1 MFESLFSRFKKD
13 TIVKESDE
21 DLSLDE
27 ENVIKEIKDFMI
39 SKKRENMIIGEK
51 YYEGKHDILK
61 RKREVIGENGKLE
74 EIDNLP
80 NNRIVDN
87 KYQEMVDQKNN
98 YLVGQPFSIQTNN
111 DAYAK
116 ALKDIFNR
124 KFRKLLK
131 NIGEDSLNEGIGWMF
146 VYYNEQGQFTFKRFK
161 AYEVIPVWK
170 DSEHTELDYAI
181 RIYVTIK
188 VEKKKKK
195 YIDHVEVYNKDGIYY
210 FTYDGGKLIPDKKK
224 PFENYFTVTDYKGNT
239 QGYNWTRIPLIPW
252 KYNSKEIPLI
262 KKLKSLQDGLN
273 LIESNFLNQM
283 EEDVRN
289 TILVL
294 VNYDGQNLASF
305 RKNLAQYGAVKVKT
319 VDGAAGDLKTLQI
332 EVNSENYKT
341 IIDLFKKAII
351 ENAKGYDAK
360 DDRLG
365 NNPNQMNIQ
374 SIFSDIDLDAN
385 GTETEYQAAFEELLW
400 FVNCHLANS
409 GIGNFENEDVDII
422 FNRDMLI
429 SESEIIDNI
438 NKSQDLSLETRLAQ
452 HPWVDDVN
460 AELKRIEE
468 EQKKNMEMYPFPNQ
482 NPNNNGDDPSK
493 TKPNDEG
500 GDVEDGEQE

>member
-161 AYEVIPVWK
+161 AYEVIPIWK

-195 YIDHVEVYNKDGIYY
+195 YIDHIEVYNKDGIYY
-210 FTYDGGKLIPDKKK
+210 FTYDGGKLIPDEKK

-239 QGYNWTRIPLIPW
+239 QGYN
-252 KYNSKEIPLI
+252 
-262 KKLKSLQDGLN
+262 
-273 LIESNFLNQM
+273 
-283 EEDVRN
+283 
-289 TILVL
+289 
-294 VNYDGQNLASF
+294 
-305 RKNLAQYGAVKVKT
+305 
-319 VDGAAGDLKTLQI
+319 
-332 EVNSENYKT
+332 
-341 IIDLFKKAII
+341 
-351 ENAKGYDAK
+351 
-360 DDRLG
+360 
-365 NNPNQMNIQ
+365 
-374 SIFSDIDLDAN
+374 
-385 GTETEYQAAFEELLW
+385 
-400 FVNCHLANS
+400 
-409 GIGNFENEDVDII
+409 
-422 FNRDMLI
+422 
-429 SESEIIDNI
+429 
-438 NKSQDLSLETRLAQ
+438 
-452 HPWVDDVN
+452 
-460 AELKRIEE
+460 
-468 EQKKNMEMYPFPNQ
+468 
-482 NPNNNGDDPSK
+482 
-493 TKPNDEG
+493 
-500 GDVEDGEQE
+500 

>member
-1 MFESLFSRFKKD
+1 MFEGLFSRFKRD
-13 TIVKESDE
+13 TIIKESDE

-27 ENVIKEIKDFMI
+27 KNVINEIKDFMA
-39 SKKRENMIIGEK
+39 STKRKNMITGEK
-51 YYEGKHDILK
+51 YYDGKHDILK
-61 RKREVIGENGKLE
+61 RKRTVIGQDGELE

-87 KYQEMVDQKNN
+87 QYQKMVDQKNN
-98 YLVGQPFSIQTNN
+98 YLLGQPFSIQTNN
-111 DAYAK
+111 DTYAK
-116 ALKDIFNR
+116 LLKDIFNKR
-124 KFRKLLK
+124 FRKLLK
-131 NIGEDSLNEGIGWMF
+131 NIGEDSLNAGIGWMF
-146 VYYNEQGQFTFKRFK
+146 IYYNEHGQFTFKKFK
-161 AYEVIPVWK
+161 PYEIIPIWK
-170 DSEHTELDYAI
+170 DTEHTELDYAI
-181 RIYVTIK
+181 RLYGTIK
-188 VEKKKKK
+188 VEKNKKK
-195 YIDHVEVYNKDGIYY
+195 YIDHVEVYNQDGIYY
-210 FTYDGGKLIPDKKK
+210 FTYEGGKLIPDSKK
-224 PFENYFTVTDYKGNT
+224 PFENYFTVVDVKGNI
-239 QGYNWTRIPLIPW
+239 QGYNWTKIPLIPW

-283 EEDVRN
+283 EEDIRN

-294 VNYDGQNLASF
+294 VNYDGQNLAQF

-332 EVNSENYKT
+332 EVNSENYKV
-341 IIDLFKKAII
+341 ILYIFKKAII
-351 ENAKGYDAK
+351 ENARGYDAK

-400 FVNCHLANS
+400 FVNCHLANTNQ
-409 GIGNFENEDVDII
+409 GNFENEDVEII

-429 SESEIIDNI
+429 SESEIIQNI
-438 NKSQDLSLETRLAQ
+438 NNSQDLSLESRLAN

-460 AELKRIEE
+460 AELERIEE
-468 EQKKNMEMYPFPNQ
+468 EQKKNMEMYPFPSDN
-482 NPNNNGDDPSK
+482 DPSK
-493 TKPNDEG
+493 TQPNDEG
-500 GDVEDGEQE
+500 GDVEDGDKE

>member
-1 MFESLFSRFKKD
+1 MFEGLFRRFKRN

-27 ENVIKEIKDFMI
+27 ENVINEIKEFMI
-39 SKKRENMIIGEK
+39 STKRRNMINGEK
-51 YYEGKHDILK
+51 YYDGKHDILK
-61 RKREVIGENGKLE
+61 RKRTVIGQDGKLE

-87 KYQEMVDQKNN
+87 QYQKMVDQKNN
-98 YLVGQPFSIQTNN
+98 YLLGQPFSIQTNN
-111 DAYAK
+111 DIYADL
-116 ALKDIFNR
+116 LKNIFNK

-131 NIGEDSLNEGIGWMF
+131 NIGEDSLNAGIGWLF
-146 VYYNEQGQFTFKRFK
+146 IYYNEHGQFTFKKFK
-161 AYEVIPVWK
+161 PYEVIPVWK

-181 RIYVTIK
+181 RMYVTIK
-188 VEKKKKK
+188 LEKKKKK
-195 YIDHVEVYNKDGIYY
+195 YIDHVEVYNQEGIYHFIY
-210 FTYDGGKLIPDKKK
+210 EGGKLIPDSKKS
-224 PFENYFTVTDYKGNT
+224 FENYFTIIDGKGNV
-239 QGYNWTRIPLIPW
+239 QGYNWTRIPLIPF

-294 VNYDGQNLASF
+294 VNYDGQNLAQF

-319 VDGAAGDLKTLQI
+319 IDGAAGDLKTLQI
-332 EVNSENYKT
+332 EVNSENYKV

-351 ENAKGYDAK
+351 ENARGYDAK

-385 GTETEYQAAFEELLW
+385 GTETEYQAAFEEVLW

-409 GIGNFENEDVDII
+409 GQGNFENENVDII

-429 SESEIIDNI
+429 SESEIIQNI
-438 NKSQDLSLETRLAQ
+438 NNSQDLSLESRLAN

-460 AELKRIEE
+460 AELERIEE
-468 EQKKNMEMYPFPNQ
+468 EQKKNMEMYPFP
-482 NPNNNGDDPSK
+482 
-493 TKPNDEG
+493 TKPNDNEG
-500 GDVEDGEQE
+500 GDVENGEKE

>member
-1 MFESLFSRFKKD
+1 MFEGLFRRFKRD

-27 ENVIKEIKDFMI
+27 ENVINEIKEFMI
-39 SKKRENMIIGEK
+39 STKRRNMINGEK
-51 YYEGKHDILK
+51 YYDGKHDILK
-61 RKREVIGENGKLE
+61 RKRTVIGQDGKLE

-87 KYQEMVDQKNN
+87 QYQKMVDQKNN
-98 YLVGQPFSIQTNN
+98 YLLGQPFSIQTNN
-111 DAYAK
+111 DIYADL
-116 ALKDIFNR
+116 LKNIFNK

-131 NIGEDSLNEGIGWMF
+131 NIGEDSLNAGIGWLF
-146 VYYNEQGQFTFKRFK
+146 IYYNEHGQFTFKKFK
-161 AYEVIPVWK
+161 PYEVIPVWK

-181 RIYVTIK
+181 RMYVTIK
-188 VEKKKKK
+188 LEKKKKK
-195 YIDHVEVYNKDGIYY
+195 YIDHVEVYNQEGIYHFIY
-210 FTYDGGKLIPDKKK
+210 EGGKLIPDSKKS
-224 PFENYFTVTDYKGNT
+224 FENYFTIIDGKGNV
-239 QGYNWTRIPLIPW
+239 QGYNWTRIPLIPF

-294 VNYDGQNLASF
+294 VNYDGQNLAQF

-319 VDGAAGDLKTLQI
+319 IDGAAGDLKTLQI
-332 EVNSENYKT
+332 EVNSENYKV

-351 ENAKGYDAK
+351 ENARGYDAK

-385 GTETEYQAAFEELLW
+385 GTETEYQAAFEEVLW

-409 GIGNFENEDVDII
+409 GQGNFENENVDII

-429 SESEIIDNI
+429 SESEIIQNI
-438 NKSQDLSLETRLAQ
+438 NNSQDLSLESRLAN

-460 AELKRIEE
+460 AELERIEE
-468 EQKKNMEMYPFPNQ
+468 EQKKNMEMYPFP
-482 NPNNNGDDPSK
+482 
-493 TKPNDEG
+493 TKPNDNEG
-500 GDVEDGEQE
+500 GDVENGEKE

>member
-1 MFESLFSRFKKD
+1 MFEGLFSRFKKD
-13 TIVKESDE
+13 TIVKESNE

-27 ENVIKEIKDFMI
+27 ENIINEIKDFMV
-39 SKKRENMIIGEK
+39 SKRRKSMIDGER
-51 YYEGKHDILK
+51 YYEGRHDILK
-61 RKREVIGENGKLE
+61 RKREVIGESGELE
-74 EIDNLP
+74 EITNLP

-87 KYQEMVDQKNN
+87 QYQKMVDQKNN
-98 YLVGQPFSIQTNN
+98 YLLGQPFSIQTNN
-111 DAYAK
+111 DTYAK
-116 ALKDIFNR
+116 LLKKIFNK
-124 KFRKLLK
+124 KFIKLLK

-146 VYYNEQGQFTFKRFK
+146 IYYDEHGQFTFKRFK
-161 AYEVIPVWK
+161 GYEVIPIWK
-170 DSEHTELDYAI
+170 DTEHTELNYVI
-181 RIYVTIK
+181 RTYVTIK

-195 YIDHVEVYNKDGIYY
+195 YIDHVEVYNQDGIYHFIY
-210 FTYDGGKLIPDKKK
+210 EGGKLIPDSQK
-224 PFENYFTVTDYKGNT
+224 PFENYFTITNEKGEE
-239 QGYNWTRIPLIPW
+239 QGYNWLKIPIIPF

-319 VDGAAGDLKTLQI
+319 VDGAPGDLKTLQI
-332 EVNSENYKT
+332 EVNSENYKA
-341 IIDLFKKAII
+341 ILEIFKKAII

-385 GTETEYQAAFEELLW
+385 GTETEYQAAFEEILW
-400 FVNCHLANS
+400 FVNCHLANT
-409 GIGNFENEDVDII
+409 GQGNFENEDVDVI

-438 NKSQDLSLETRLAQ
+438 NKSQDLSLESRLAQ

-460 AELKRIEE
+460 AELERIEE
-468 EQKKNMEMYPFPNQ
+468 EQKKNMEMYPFPKQ
-482 NPNNNGDDPSK
+482 NDDPSK
-493 TKPNDEG
+493 TKPNNEG

>member
-1 MFESLFSRFKKD
+1 MFEGLFRRFKRD

-27 ENVIKEIKDFMI
+27 ENVINEIKEFMI
-39 SKKRENMIIGEK
+39 STKRRNMINGEK
-51 YYEGKHDILK
+51 YYDGKHDILK
-61 RKREVIGENGKLE
+61 RKRTVIGQDGKLE

-87 KYQEMVDQKNN
+87 QYQKMVDQKNN
-98 YLVGQPFSIQTNN
+98 YLLGQPFSIQTNN
-111 DAYAK
+111 DIYADL
-116 ALKDIFNR
+116 LKNIFNK

-131 NIGEDSLNEGIGWMF
+131 NIGEDSLNAGIGWLF
-146 VYYNEQGQFTFKRFK
+146 IYYNEHGQFTFKKFK
-161 AYEVIPVWK
+161 PYEVIPVWK

-181 RIYVTIK
+181 RMYVTIK
-188 VEKKKKK
+188 LEKKKKK
-195 YIDHVEVYNKDGIYY
+195 YIDHVEVYNQEGIYHFIY
-210 FTYDGGKLIPDKKK
+210 EGGKLIPDSKKS
-224 PFENYFTVTDYKGNT
+224 FENYFTIIDGKGNV
-239 QGYNWTRIPLIPW
+239 QGYNWTRIPLIPF

-294 VNYDGQNLASF
+294 VNYDGQNLAQF

-319 VDGAAGDLKTLQI
+319 IDGAAGDLKTLQI
-332 EVNSENYKT
+332 EVNSENYKV

-351 ENAKGYDAK
+351 ENARGYDAK

-385 GTETEYQAAFEELLW
+385 GTETEYQAAFEEVLW

-409 GIGNFENEDVDII
+409 GQGNFENENVDII

-429 SESEIIDNI
+429 SESEIIQNI
-438 NKSQDLSLETRLAQ
+438 NNSQDLSLESRLAN

-460 AELKRIEE
+460 AELERIEE
-468 EQKKNMEMYPFPNQ
+468 EQKKNMEMYPFP
-482 NPNNNGDDPSK
+482 
-493 TKPNDEG
+493 TKPNDNEG
-500 GDVEDGEQE
+500 GDVENGEEE